1 MNIKTIFDLNYDLS
15 KENQLTKNQWQ
26 EIIDYSFRNDKRFA
40 QNVEY
45 FYTEYLGFDIN
56 DCEDLITDIEQGDG
70 DAFERFLDNIMYYF
84 EHV

>member
-26 EIIDYSFRNDKRFA
+26 EIIDYSFRNDKQFA
-40 QNVEY
+40 KNVEY
-45 FYTEYLGFDIN
+45 FYTEYLVFDLE
-56 DCEDLITDIEQGDG
+56 DCEDLITDIENGDG
-70 DAFERFLDNIMYYF
+70 DAFERFLDDIMYYF

>member
-26 EIIDYSFRNDKRFA
+26 EIIDYSFRNDKHFNN
-40 QNVEY
+40 NVEY
-45 FYTEYLGFDIN
+45 FYTEYLGFDIE
-56 DCEDLITDIEQGDG
+56 DCEDLITDIEHGDG
-70 DAFERFLDNIMYYF
+70 DAFERFLDDIIYYF